1 MDIRKRVGAIFN
13 RRQDEF
19 ETLLDWNNYLEEVE
33 GLIFDLVE
41 GSREEKVKAEERLK
55 RYKESNM
62 GDIEDNRK
70 AGLEEA
76 ELERRREKA
85 EKEAARQRRL
95 AIVREEEAAK
105 ADVEQSRRE
114 VLERLANTDEDARKI
129 TMQAQKIILKKSG
142 ARREM
147 AQALGE
153 ANGSAA
159 GGLTLRGLKKRE
171 APVVEKPYDPFGG
184 VDLTPSRYVLQ
195 DDYQSEW
202 LANAKSDQRHMAGG
216 YSMQEYYAR
225 TMFEAF
231 SGLGV
236 FIEDEVVSKPPP
248 VASSGVASMAAVQ
261 ASTGKLRLESKMD
274 LDDVF

>member
-1 MDIRKRVGAIFN
+1 MG
-13 RRQDEF
+13 
-19 ETLLDWNNYLEEVE
+19 LLDWNNYLEEVE

-41 GSREEKVKAEERLK
+41 RS
-55 RYKESNM
+55 
-62 GDIEDNRK
+62 
-70 AGLEEA
+70 
-76 ELERRREKA
+76 REKA

>member
-248 VASSGVASMAAVQ
+248 VASSAVASMAAVQ

>member
-1 MDIRKRVGAIFN
+1 MP
-13 RRQDEF
+13 
-19 ETLLDWNNYLEEVE
+19 
-33 GLIFDLVE
+33 
-41 GSREEKVKAEERLK
+41 
-55 RYKESNM
+55 
-62 GDIEDNRK
+62 
-70 AGLEEA
+70 
-76 ELERRREKA
+76 
-85 EKEAARQRRL
+85 
-95 AIVREEEAAK
+95 
-105 ADVEQSRRE
+105 
-114 VLERLANTDEDARKI
+114 
-129 TMQAQKIILKKSG
+129 
-142 ARREM
+142 
-147 AQALGE
+147 
-153 ANGSAA
+153 
-159 GGLTLRGLKKRE
+159 GLTLRGLKKRE

>member
-1 MDIRKRVGAIFN
+1 VDIRKRVGAIFN